1 MDNVLHANTASH
13 QNEPRLVR
21 DHCLLPRGRVAAIKL
36 QTNVPLEVLQ
46 QRFTECH
53 QRPTD
58 FSSMREETGALLWF
72 RGAKAP
78 AVEKTLP
85 QTETMFRMEPEA
97 VELSS
102 TSSVT

>member
-36 QTNVPLEVLQ
+36 QTNVPLEILQ
-46 QRFTECH
+46 QRFTKCH

-58 FSSMREETGALLWF
+58 FSGMREETGTRLWF
-72 RGAKAP
+72 SRCKGAGGGKGLA
-78 AVEKTLP
+78 
-85 QTETMFRMEPEA
+85 
-97 VELSS
+97 SS
-102 TSSVT
+102 GDHVSY